1 MRSNAQRNAAKAPS
15 LKSTHPLER
24 ARCQVEQSIASY
36 QALIILEESSIE
48 HKQIPIPTILG
59 GEAKAYVALADI
71 LRLQSSLCTERTT
84 RGNLPYL
91 SARGETATK
100 LYELASQN
108 CDVAAGMAGA
118 LGNTHVEAMA
128 LRALSD
134 VAASRHVNDVAVH
147 RLQRGIDL
155 LSLYSIEELH
165 KNNGLLER
173 TLNQL
178 KDKQS
183 MRTKAQTTV
192 NDAMRA
198 LKHRLGHNRAAV
210 EEDNITAVFVKVV
223 RNRLS
228 NRECKTPLPTH
239 GGNGGNGENI
249 EMKQMKLNLD
259 GLFECTQL
267 LGTVPALSED
277 ELVEAMQQIVGGV
290 EGIGAKKIT
299 EATEF
304 GLEELVVWWLDGM

>member
-1 MRSNAQRNAAKAPS
+1 M
-15 LKSTHPLER
+15 
-24 ARCQVEQSIASY
+24 
-36 QALIILEESSIE
+36 SSDE

-84 RGNLPYL
+84 RGSLPYL

-108 CDVAAGMAGA
+108 CHVAAGMAGA

-134 VAASRHVNDVAVH
+134 VAASRHVNDVAAH

-155 LSLYSIEELH
+155 LSLYSTEELH
-165 KNNGLLER
+165 NNNGMMQR

-178 KDKQS
+178 KDKKS

-210 EEDNITAVFVKVV
+210 EEDNITAVFVEVV

-228 NRECKTPLPTH
+228 NRECKTTLPGDNPGTT
-239 GGNGGNGENI
+239 
-249 EMKQMKLNLD
+249 EMKHMKLNLD

-304 GLEELVVWWLDGM
+304 GLEELVVWWLDCM